1 MPTDPANDKRF
12 GPKPGGKRPGS
23 GRKAKQRLLLLDR
36 LIELDYDPVQNLIN
50 DAEAA
55 RQRED
60 FKLATQIDLDLITY
74 LVPKPRTDIGVKG
87 EVTIS
92 PLVELAKQLGERP
105 KPKSEDE

>member
-1 MPTDPANDKRF
+1 MNTPDT
-12 GPKPGGKRPGS
+12 PKKQNGGKRPGA
-23 GRKAKQRLLLLDR
+23 GRKPKQRLLLLDR

-74 LVPKPRTDIGVKG
+74 LVPKPRAGLDVTADVK
-87 EVTIS
+87 VS
-92 PLVELAKQLGERP
+92 PLVELAKVLGERP
-105 KPKSEDE
+105 KPKSDDDQE